1 MQKRKSQG
9 FTVLQIVAL
18 DPERDVEM
26 RNPSDWIIDKAAEY
40 GFYILLLPVWGQLV
54 VGDNWAGGVFP
65 KTVIEENSYGYGE
78 FIGKRYKHKKHILWC
93 LGGDRQPIHKGV
105 DYKNVY
111 RKMAKGVLDKDVK
124 YNEKDPSWEELL
136 ITYHACH
143 EAETGD
149 CSTLSYWNGEEEA
162 WISFNYEIVAKE
174 YTKPRVR
181 PVWDG
186 EPAYEMMITTFPP
199 VNESYHGTWMVRR
212 RAYFSMFSG
221 SFGHTYGHASVWCSI
236 GEKERGIMTKY
247 SWYEAL
253 QSEGSM
259 QMKLLRQIME
269 YLALMTAV
277 GQDGSE
283 EMNSL
288 VAVCV
293 NPSGK
298 FVCLYLP
305 SGGSVTLDLNELP
318 IRLDNPSDGKF
329 YDSGCKIVEEPLKV
343 PTESGKVALSAP
355 SAGEEKDWVLI
366 LMTQQTQPPIKDRVF
381 YEMEKEK
388 DNKVFDW

>member
-1 MQKRKSQG
+1 MDKLRISKNRRYFEKSDGTPFVWLADTDWTLPQRLKWDDVDYLMQKRKSQG

-26 RNPSDWIIDKAAEY
+26 RNPSGDRALINNDLSKPNEKYFEYLDWIIDKAAEY

-111 RKMAKGVLDKDVK
+111 RKMAEGLANGVLDKDVK

-136 ITYHACH
+136 ITYHARH
-143 EAETGD
+143 EAETGE

-162 WISFNYEIVAKE
+162 WISFVMLQSGHSLSPKNYEIVAKE
-174 YTKPRVR
+174 YTKPHVR

-186 EPAYEMMITTFPP
+186 KPAYEMMITTFPP

-221 SFGHTYGHASVWCSI
+221 SFGHTYGH
-236 GEKERGIMTKY
+236 TK
-247 SWYEAL
+247 
-253 QSEGSM
+253 
-259 QMKLLRQIME
+259 
-269 YLALMTAV
+269 
-277 GQDGSE
+277 
-283 EMNSL
+283 
-288 VAVCV
+288 
-293 NPSGK
+293 
-298 FVCLYLP
+298 
-305 SGGSVTLDLNELP
+305 
-318 IRLDNPSDGKF
+318 RL
-329 YDSGCKIVEEPLKV
+329 
-343 PTESGKVALSAP
+343 
-355 SAGEEKDWVLI
+355 
-366 LMTQQTQPPIKDRVF
+366 VF
-381 YEMEKEK
+381 YRRERKRHH
-388 DNKVFDW
+388 DKVFVV